1 MGVTKMRF
9 HAETATP
16 HAQVRLRTPPLRTR
30 EQCHLPGLPADR
42 SRAARQKDGQNGGYE
57 RPGGSRERWGYVR
70 FGIKE
75 FCGS

>member
-16 HAQVRLRTPPLRTR
+16 HAQVRLRTPPLRAR
-30 EQCHLPGLPADR
+30 EHGHLPGLPADR

-57 RPGGSRERWGYVR
+57 RPSGSRKRRELSAPWCARCR
-70 FGIKE
+70 PA
-75 FCGS
+75 